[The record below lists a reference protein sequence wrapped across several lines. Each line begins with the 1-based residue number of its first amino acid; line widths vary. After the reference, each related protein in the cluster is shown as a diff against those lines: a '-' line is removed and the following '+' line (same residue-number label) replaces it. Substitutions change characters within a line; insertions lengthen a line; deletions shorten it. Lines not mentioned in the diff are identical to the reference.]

1 MTKLFKEDNNF
12 EMLRKFTDS
21 RKLPCIP
28 FLGLYL
34 TDIAYCTAVRKKDP
48 QQAYQ
53 QEQNINGIL
62 RVIAS
67 FQDSNYD
74 HLPRI
79 DCVQK
84 YIESAEFQKEFLSVT
99 EGQLYE
105 KSLEREPESS
115 SKNPLSPTRHFS
127 LPRWSILSGRSSRGG
142 TPSISKLPI
151 REKGSPSLKIKESS
165 PKIKT
170 KSLTPNLTL
179 ASKTGRFVKGHKKA
193 QSLGNEAMVMGVDN
207 PTFLSIAPDLS
218 PSMLNSNDSIDKI
231 LKNTQ
236 SNFRF
241 NTQPSSNLLSAEK
254 PIDLSDISDLML
266 DSTASSSVFETSV
279 RSDFDVPDD
288 GVFELGKNIETIN
301 LNGSSTPRK
310 STNSSEGRTPRSMR
324 KMLSLRSMRRSENY
338 GKRPRSAEKLKISID
353 NSDEPLL
360 YELDRSEPEIQ
371 GSVHRCVIRGPKSKE
386 IFLKYSQRYF
396 LELRCERD
404 LYKLKPRRM
413 MGFKDGWEVIRGDEE
428 EPNFELHQ
436 PSTVDPPAL
445 IYMGRDKEEN
455 ELLIK
460 WGWPEDVW
468 FHVDKLS
475 SAHVYLRLQPGQTI
489 NNIPEE
495 LIEDCCQMVKA
506 NSIEG
511 NKLNNIDVV
520 YTMWANL
527 KKTGNMAVGQVGFH
541 SEKQVKKV
549 RVEKRTNDIVN
560 RLNKTKIVDD
570 EVDYRADRE
579 ARDAKERQK
588 EREKQRIQR
597 EIEQKEKDRL
607 RREQEEK
614 SYDSVF
620 QNADMSTNKDG
631 FDEEDFM

>member
-1 MTKLFKEDNNF
+1 MSCIDGACAAVETEPIFHDDLDIKKSKLVGKEYDPVTFDILKVKGEDFASQITLVALPYFKKISAE
-12 EMLRKFTDS
+12 ELSLCGWLRKDKETLAPNIIQFTYRFNVICLWTQSSILDGLEVNRRAQIIGHFIKIAKCLLQINNIYSAFAVVSALLSQPIYRLS
-21 RKLPCIP
+21 RTWL
-28 FLGLYL
+28 LVSRSLYL

-396 LELRCERD
+396 LELRQGNLYEFEKKSLVFHCSCERD

-436 PSTVDPPAL
+436 PST
-445 IYMGRDKEEN
+445 GRQ
-455 ELLIK
+455 I
-460 WGWPEDVW
+460 
-468 FHVDKLS
+468 F
-475 SAHVYLRLQPGQTI
+475 
-489 NNIPEE
+489 
-495 LIEDCCQMVKA
+495 
-506 NSIEG
+506 
-511 NKLNNIDVV
+511 
-520 YTMWANL
+520 
-527 KKTGNMAVGQVGFH
+527 
-541 SEKQVKKV
+541 
-549 RVEKRTNDIVN
+549 
-560 RLNKTKIVDD
+560 
-570 EVDYRADRE
+570 
-579 ARDAKERQK
+579 
-588 EREKQRIQR
+588 
-597 EIEQKEKDRL
+597 
-607 RREQEEK
+607 
-614 SYDSVF
+614 
-620 QNADMSTNKDG
+620 
-631 FDEEDFM
+631 